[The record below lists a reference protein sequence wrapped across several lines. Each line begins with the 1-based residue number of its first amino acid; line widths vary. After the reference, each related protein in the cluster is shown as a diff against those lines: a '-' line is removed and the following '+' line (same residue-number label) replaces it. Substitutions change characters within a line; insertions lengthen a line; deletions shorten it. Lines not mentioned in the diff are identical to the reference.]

1 MSYSVALQTQEFG
14 VRMALGAPHGNI
26 LMLVLRK
33 GILLVGS
40 GIALGIAAA
49 SVSVKVV
56 QSQLWGVSAFD
67 PATFVG
73 APLALLAAG
82 ALACYIPA
90 RRATRVDPMAAL
102 RYE

>member
-1 MSYSVALQTQEFG
+1 MRPLRATWTRFRNLFRTRKLDRALDAE
-14 VRMALGAPHGNI
+14 L
-26 LMLVLRK
+26 
-33 GILLVGS
+33 
-40 GIALGIAAA
+40 AA
-49 SVSVKVV
+49 
-56 QSQLWGVSAFD
+56 AFD

-82 ALACYIPA
+82 VLACYIPA